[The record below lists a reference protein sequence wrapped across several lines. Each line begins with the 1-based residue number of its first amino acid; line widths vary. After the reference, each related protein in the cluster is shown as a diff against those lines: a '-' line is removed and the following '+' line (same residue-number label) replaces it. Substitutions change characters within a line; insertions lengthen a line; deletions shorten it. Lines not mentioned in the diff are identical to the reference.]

1 MSNEVAIKQEGIK
14 SLSSFLN
21 GEQIKSKFTEV
32 LGKRGPAFVA
42 SVLSVCNTN
51 TDLKNA
57 TPESVYMAAL
67 MAATLDLPVNPN
79 IGHAFLIPYKNHKTG
94 ITECQFQV
102 AAKGFKQLALRT
114 GQYLRITDTKVYEG
128 QLVKEDPLQGFEF
141 DWSKKKSDK
150 IVGYVSYFKL
160 MNGFES
166 TLYMSKEKVMEHA
179 LRYSQTFKSKTQWVK
194 ESSKWTTDFDSMAL
208 KTVTKLNLSKNG
220 PLSIE
225 MQRALIADQGVIKDA
240 ATDGGTIDVSY
251 EDNKNPEPATAEDL
265 QILVEEVMPDLTKAE
280 LEDARRIIDNN
291 ETTSFSKLEKSL
303 RAKIKE

>member
-1 MSNEVAIKQEGIK
+1 MSAETSVATQPAIK
-14 SLSSFLN
+14 SLSTFLN
-21 GEQIKSKFTEV
+21 GDQIKSKFTEV

-141 DWSKKKSDK
+141 DWSKKSGDK
-150 IVGYVSYFKL
+150 IIGYVSYFKL

-166 TLYMSKEKVMEHA
+166 TLYMSKDKVTEHA

-194 ESSKWTTDFDSMAL
+194 ESSKWTTDFDAMAL

-240 ATDGGTIDVSY
+240 GETLDVTY
-251 EDNKNPEPATAEDL
+251 EDNKNPEPATAEEL
-265 QILVEEVMPDLTKAE
+265 QILLDDVMPELTKAE
-280 LEDARRIIDNN
+280 KEDAERIIEKN
-291 ETTSFSKLEKSL
+291 ETTSFSKLEKLLKSKL
-303 RAKIKE
+303 KE

>member
-1 MSNEVAIKQEGIK
+1 MSKELVEQKTTGIK

-21 GEQIKSKFTEV
+21 GDSIRNKFTEV

-51 TDLKNA
+51 NDLKNA

-94 ITECQFQV
+94 ITECQFQI

-114 GQYLRITDTKVYEG
+114 GRYLRISDAIVYEG
-128 QLVKEDPLQGFEF
+128 QLIKEDPLQGFEF
-141 DWSKKKSDK
+141 DWSKKASNKV
-150 IVGYVSYFKL
+150 IGYVSYFKL
-160 MNGFES
+160 MNGFEN
-166 TLYMSKEKVMEHA
+166 TLYMSIEKMTEHA

-194 ESSKWTTDFDSMAL
+194 DSSKWSTDFDAMAL

-225 MQRALIADQGVIKDA
+225 MERALIADQGVIKDA
-240 ATDGGTIDVSY
+240 GDTLDVAY
-251 EDNKNPEPATAEDL
+251 EDNKEPGPADINKEEERMAMLIRDAATLADLKPYEKDLPDTLLDLFNERAVALAE
-265 QILVEEVMPDLTKAE
+265 K
-280 LEDARRIIDNN
+280 
-291 ETTSFSKLEKSL
+291 K
-303 RAKIKE
+303 